1 MSEPGGLLAFLVVSL
16 AFPIGWSQLRPTE
29 SESSSGLYPLTGI
42 VRFLYF
48 AGIPYL
54 AVLLGLLTL
63 EQLGLTGLVYFNL
76 IDWQANLF
84 LEFQQAA
91 TLLLLSWLL
100 DSGRAIVAGG
110 AALVLLWAFRWG
122 LGQAGVRWPPRDLSV
137 VDIVCLALHWAFYR
151 AIFWAV
157 TGDLYL
163 GVVLGSAAVIF
174 EWILLFKIKTQ
185 PFPAQTLLLDAV
197 ILILTGTVFFYSP
210 NLWLLLPFHW
220 GLAALMA
227 WPGYQLSHS
236 G

>member
-1 MSEPGGLLAFLVVSL
+1 MSEPGGLLAFLVISL
-16 AFPIGWSQLRPTE
+16 VFPVAWHQLKPSQ
-29 SESSSGLYPLTGI
+29 SDYSGELYPLTAI

-100 DSGRAIVAGG
+100 DSGQAIVAGG
-110 AALVLLWAFRWG
+110 SALLLLGAFRWG
-122 LGQAGVRWPPRDLSV
+122 LGQAGVRWPLRDLSLI
-137 VDIVCLALHWAFYR
+137 DIIYLALHWAFYR
-151 AIFWAV
+151 AVFWAA

-163 GVVLGSAAVIF
+163 GVVLGSTAVVL
-174 EWILLFKIKTQ
+174 EWVLLTKMQNRPLVSETI
-185 PFPAQTLLLDAV
+185 LLDAV
-197 ILILTGTVFFYSP
+197 ILVLTATAFFYSP

-220 GLAALMA
+220 GMAALLA
-227 WPGYQLSHS
+227 RPPYVLDYSS
-236 G
+236 